1 MPRKC
6 KCGMPIYDRFKE
18 CTLCFVKRLK
28 TPAEKNMFLG
38 MNWYRENKDK
48 PNVVGNSEL

>member
-1 MPRKC
+1 MIRKC

-28 TPAEKNMFLG
+28 TPMEKNIALG
-38 MNWYRENKDK
+38 GRFYEEKK
-48 PNVVGNSEL
+48 NVERG